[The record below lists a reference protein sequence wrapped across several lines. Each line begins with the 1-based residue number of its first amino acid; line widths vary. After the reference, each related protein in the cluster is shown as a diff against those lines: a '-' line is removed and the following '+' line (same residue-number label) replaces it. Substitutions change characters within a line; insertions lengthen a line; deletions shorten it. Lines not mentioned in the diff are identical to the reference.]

1 MSTAIQNIERQRGRR
16 EERKVLMA
24 KVRTLIKLYGKDA
37 VLEVLLAEL
46 KERHA
51 ND

>member
-1 MSTAIQNIERQRGRR
+1 MSTALQNIERQKGRR
-16 EERKVLMA
+16 EERREILRMI
-24 KVRTLIKLYGKDA
+24 RLRLKLYPRD
-37 VLEVLLAEL
+37 LILLGLRDEL